1 MKYLKFRKNK
11 KTWSGKE
18 AGQLFFMGLAEQA
31 AYAKGLKPETEPPEI
46 TGELLGIAQEAI
58 PNNQEEQF
66 IYAIYRSL
74 YYSISNY
81 YNTVNKEKSTFYYA
95 SNILEHKLDAI
106 SIREDLQRELEN
118 VPLILTPAE
127 YESKR
132 QETLKNLRE
141 RKTSV
146 YEAFFIVLASSL
158 TGDKNTPQAIIDAL
172 EELRRTPATNSTLIA
187 YYKGKNEMDRADTE
201 VKATA
206 AELLYKGN
214 ARDFVKTKTGQKLH
228 GTDAEIETA
237 LKCIFDGTAARL
249 KNPDIAILEEAITGK
264 PQTPSSQ
271 AKTPDNLTLFDLLP
285 QVIKISAKPA
295 QVEGTALKREYLN
308 EIKRELPKLYEAILD
323 LIKQTPQAHGLKAT
337 QYYKDFATMG
347 ELEEAGL
354 FGYDLEQTAATAELG
369 QFYEMGLVK
378 ASYSDAMRAARSG
391 VAIAERAD
399 YSEQEPL
406 QTYHD
411 ILANVAFEK
420 DRVKPSYEM
429 LHDTM
434 TLINAYNTALEI
446 IARQFEVPQ
455 ATAAEIDYSDIT
467 EWADDF
473 NKRIFR
479 VNASLYGDNEET
491 KEKSRHLREILPLV
505 DLSDT
510 EPTDEQVARG
520 AYVLHEMAETFE
532 TGYQLINLK
541 QLVSILQE

>member
-18 AGQLFFMGLAEQA
+18 VGQLFFMGLAEQA
-31 AYAKGLKPETEPPEI
+31 AYAKGEKPETEPPEI

-58 PNNQEEQF
+58 PNNQEERF

-81 YNTVNKEKSTFYYA
+81 YNTVNKEKFTFYYA
-95 SNILEHKLDAI
+95 ADKLDHKQDAI
-106 SIREDLQRELEN
+106 RTREDLQRELEN

-132 QETLKNLRE
+132 QEALKNLRG

-146 YEAFFIVLASSL
+146 YEAFFVVLTSSL
-158 TGDKNTPQAIIDAL
+158 TGNENTPQAIIDAL
-172 EELRRTPATNSTLIA
+172 EELKRTPATNSTLIA
-187 YYKGKNEMDRADTE
+187 YYEGKIGMDRADTE
-201 VKATA
+201 AKATA

-237 LKCIFDGTAARL
+237 LKCIFDGTTARL
-249 KNPDIAILEEAITGK
+249 INPDIAILEEAITGK

-295 QVEGTALKREYLN
+295 QVEGAKLKREYLN
-308 EIKRELPKLYEAILD
+308 EIKRELPRLYEAILD
-323 LIKQTPQAHGLKAT
+323 LIKRTPQAHGLKAT
-337 QYYKDFATMG
+337 QYYKDFATVG

-354 FGYDLEQTAATAELG
+354 FGYDLERTAELG
-369 QFYEMGLVK
+369 ELYQMGLVG

-391 VAIAERAD
+391 VAIAKRAD

-406 QTYHD
+406 QAYHD
-411 ILANVAFEK
+411 ILADAVIEK
-420 DRVKPSYEM
+420 DRVKSSYEM
-429 LHDTM
+429 LHDTIA
-434 TLINAYNTALEI
+434 LINAFNTALEI
-446 IARQFEVPQ
+446 IARQFELPQ
-455 ATAAEIDYSDIT
+455 ATAAEIDYSDLT

-473 NKRIFR
+473 NKRIFET
-479 VNASLYGDNEET
+479 NALLYGDNEEI

-510 EPTDEQVARG
+510 EPTDEQIARG
-520 AYVLHEMAETFE
+520 AYLLHEMAETYE

-541 QLVSILQE
+541 QLVAILQE